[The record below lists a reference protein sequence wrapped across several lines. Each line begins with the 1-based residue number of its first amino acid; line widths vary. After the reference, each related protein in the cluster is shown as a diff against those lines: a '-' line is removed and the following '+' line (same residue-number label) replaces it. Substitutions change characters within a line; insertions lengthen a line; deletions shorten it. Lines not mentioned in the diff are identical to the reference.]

1 MGGSTFDDV
10 KSVEAGLRGSPSVES
25 SPANN
30 RTIFSGLASLAR
42 RREAILGQLENG
54 PNALDTI
61 VERYP
66 TPATAII
73 EGRELIMMGSNNY
86 LGLPFTGDYKAAV
99 DAAIEDF
106 GVGTTA
112 SRVAS
117 GTTAMHVGL
126 ERELADYLGKA
137 HAVTFSTG
145 FQTNM
150 GVLAGLAQSGDVLLI
165 DADCHASIF
174 VAASLSA
181 ARKIKFRHNDVDDLR
196 RKLETL
202 DVDPRRALIV
212 TESIFSA
219 MGDAAP
225 LRQIAALK
233 REFGAFL
240 AVDEAHSFGLYG
252 DKGESLAHSLG
263 VASDVDIFILTFSK
277 SLGLIGGAAVSDY
290 PDFSCLKYAA
300 RAFLFTA
307 ALPSSLIAAARQGLK
322 MLRDD
327 TELRPALWSNVNYF
341 RHRTENL
348 GLSINAD
355 VSPIVTAILPG
366 LEVGYRVWRWLY
378 DAGVYANALLP
389 PATPPNTH
397 VIRFSLSAAHTRKQL
412 DRAADI
418 LAECVEAYPEIRHF
432 AVAAE

>member
-1 MGGSTFDDV
+1 MQS
-10 KSVEAGLRGSPSVES
+10 ASPVTSAPSED
-25 SPANN
+25 
-30 RTIFSGLASLAR
+30 RTIFSGLDSLAR
-42 RREAILGQLENG
+42 RREAILGQLDNG
-54 PNALDTI
+54 PNALDTV

-66 TPATAII
+66 TPTTAII
-73 EGRELIMMGSNNY
+73 DGRELIMMGSNNY
-86 LGLPFTGDYKAAV
+86 LGLPFTDEYKAAV

-117 GTTAMHVGL
+117 GTTSMHVGL
-126 ERELADYLGKA
+126 ERDLADYLGKA
-137 HAVTFSTG
+137 HAVVFSTG
-145 FQTNM
+145 FQTNL

-219 MGDAAP
+219 MGDEAP
-225 LRQIAALK
+225 LREIVALK

-252 DKGESLAHSLG
+252 DRGESLAHSLG
-263 VASDVDIFILTFSK
+263 IADDVDIFILTFSK

-290 PDFSCLKYAA
+290 PDFNCLKYAA
-300 RAFLFTA
+300 RAYLFTA
-307 ALPSSLIAAARQGLK
+307 ALPSSLIAAARQGIT

-327 TELRPALWSNVNYF
+327 TALRPALWSNVAHF
-341 RHRTENL
+341 RHRIERL
-348 GLSINAD
+348 GLKINPD
-355 VSPIVTAILPG
+355 VSPIVTATLPG
-366 LEVGYRVWRWLY
+366 LQVGYRVWRWLF

-397 VIRFSLSAAHTRKQL
+397 IIRFSLSAAHTKEQL

-418 LAECVEAYPEIRHF
+418 LAECVEAFPEIKHF
-432 AVAAE
+432 SVAAE